1 MNGRLPQAAKE
12 GPQCARIP
20 GNVTASA
27 TLSDQVMELADVS
40 WFGASLLSSPSKK
53 VWLLNVLD
61 SKNPDIDLRTW
72 RIQGIYYSNGFP
84 FFPR

>member
-40 WFGASLLSSPSKK
+40 WFGASLP
-53 VWLLNVLD
+53 
-61 SKNPDIDLRTW
+61 T
-72 RIQGIYYSNGFP
+72 QA
-84 FFPR
+84 PRRKSDFLMC

>member
-40 WFGASLLSSPSKK
+40 WFGAGL
-53 VWLLNVLD
+53 VL
-61 SKNPDIDLRTW
+61 TCF
-72 RIQGIYYSNGFP
+72 QA
-84 FFPR
+84 PRRKSDFLMC